1 MKIDPTLKEVF
12 SSVIGQLR
20 AITINRIV
28 EEDLSESEREELKE
42 QQLLLRYE
50 EIAVLGDD
58 DIARSIQDKVR
69 RLYAPLLRE
78 FDNLPTGSYGDK

>member
-28 EEDLSESEREELKE
+28 EEDLSESEREDLKE

-78 FDNLPTGSYGDK
+78 YNNLPTSNYENR